1 MDRKQDASKDLLNE
15 VTILI
20 ENNKILELRE
30 LLEEYHII
38 DIFEIMENLEEN
50 EKIKLFEVLPLDMAA
65 SILEESDVEF
75 FSNILSKLDTE
86 NKKNILEL
94 MSLDDMAD
102 ILSQLEEDERENIM
116 ELLSE
121 KDADDVKELLI
132 YEEESTGGIMTTGY
146 IQINEY
152 MTAKEAISH
161 MREYAED
168 AETIYYVYVVDNE
181 ERLVGVLSLRELIL
195 ARDSSIVKDLMS
207 ENIISVFVD
216 EDREEAVRLVSKYN
230 LIAIPVIDREHRL
243 KGIITVDDIIDVM
256 EEEATEDMYKFAGTS
271 EHEIDI
277 AQNVNKTATEQIF
290 SSVRARIPWLIITL
304 LAGLLSSAILSNLDF
319 IMNPK
324 YASLVFFIPVVL
336 GMGGNI
342 GTQSSA
348 LAVMSLSNK
357 DLEFNNVIRE
367 AVVGI
372 ITGIICSLIVSIIVF
387 IFIKDTND
395 FYLYILINVITSL
408 VGNIVLVNSLKQ
420 YVSTPN
426 VNKERVRYHLSK
438 SWKFLIPQFS
448 ILIYTSL
455 DKVILGNL
463 ANMTEVAYYDQSQ
476 KIIRIAVSLVSSV
489 GVALLPRMTYL
500 AQNNKKEEFDN
511 LLTKSLNNVLLVSI
525 YIVTVIICVSP
536 NFVDWFFSKEYR
548 NMALLM
554 QIVSPIGVFIPI
566 ATILW
571 NTVLIPNKL
580 DNIAIKS
587 AIYCAIMSVILN
599 TLLDK
604 NLGALGAIITLLVVE
619 FYGMSYRIYHSRKYY
634 NFKILIPSL
643 CKYLGAGIFSYIC
656 VILFTGFMKS
666 SIISTVIIGIISTIV
681 YFLILIAMKDKL
693 LLSYLEKVKMRLK
706 RGELNDKKII

>member
-1 MDRKQDASKDLLNE
+1 MDRKQDASKDLLNK

-324 YASLVFFIPVVL
+324 YASLVFFIRVVL

-387 IFIKDTND
+387 IFIKD
-395 FYLYILINVITSL
+395 I
-408 VGNIVLVNSLKQ
+408 NIVLV
-420 YVSTPN
+420 VT
-426 VNKERVRYHLSK
+426 
-438 SWKFLIPQFS
+438 
-448 ILIYTSL
+448 
-455 DKVILGNL
+455 
-463 ANMTEVAYYDQSQ
+463 
-476 KIIRIAVSLVSSV
+476 VSLFINMIV
-489 GVALLPRMTYL
+489 GAMIGG
-500 AQNNKKEEFDN
+500 F
-511 LLTKSLNNVLLVSI
+511 
-525 YIVTVIICVSP
+525 
-536 NFVDWFFSKEYR
+536 
-548 NMALLM
+548 M
-554 QIVSPIGVFIPI
+554 PILFK
-566 ATILW
+566 
-571 NTVLIPNKL
+571 KL
-580 DNIAIKS
+580 DA
-587 AIYCAIMSVILN
+587 
-599 TLLDK
+599 D
-604 NLGALGAIITLLVVE
+604 
-619 FYGMSYRIYHSRKYY
+619 
-634 NFKILIPSL
+634 P
-643 CKYLGAGIFSYIC
+643 
-656 VILFTGFMKS
+656 
-666 SIISTVIIGIISTIV
+666 SIISAPVIATVLDITGITIYLVTTTIILSKIV
-681 YFLILIAMKDKL
+681 
-693 LLSYLEKVKMRLK
+693 
-706 RGELNDKKII
+706 

>member
-1 MDRKQDASKDLLNE
+1 MNKIITTMDQVKAGNLDVRIDITDDKDELNYIATQFNDMCIDLKNHIEISYLAEMNKKEAELSKKKAEMLSLQSKINPHFLYNTLESIRMKAIANGNRDVGRMLFLLGNLFRNQLKEDDVITIEKEINYCKEYLELFKFRYDDKFNYYINCEQELLNKE
-15 VTILI
+15 IILI

-75 FSNILSKLDTE
+75 FSNILSKLDKE

-387 IFIKDTND
+387 IFIKD
-395 FYLYILINVITSL
+395 I
-408 VGNIVLVNSLKQ
+408 NIVLV
-420 YVSTPN
+420 VT
-426 VNKERVRYHLSK
+426 
-438 SWKFLIPQFS
+438 
-448 ILIYTSL
+448 
-455 DKVILGNL
+455 
-463 ANMTEVAYYDQSQ
+463 
-476 KIIRIAVSLVSSV
+476 VSLFINMIV
-489 GVALLPRMTYL
+489 GAMIGG
-500 AQNNKKEEFDN
+500 F
-511 LLTKSLNNVLLVSI
+511 
-525 YIVTVIICVSP
+525 
-536 NFVDWFFSKEYR
+536 
-548 NMALLM
+548 M
-554 QIVSPIGVFIPI
+554 PILFK
-566 ATILW
+566 
-571 NTVLIPNKL
+571 KL
-580 DNIAIKS
+580 DA
-587 AIYCAIMSVILN
+587 
-599 TLLDK
+599 D
-604 NLGALGAIITLLVVE
+604 
-619 FYGMSYRIYHSRKYY
+619 
-634 NFKILIPSL
+634 P
-643 CKYLGAGIFSYIC
+643 
-656 VILFTGFMKS
+656 
-666 SIISTVIIGIISTIV
+666 SIISAPVIATVLDITGITIYLVTTTIILSKIV
-681 YFLILIAMKDKL
+681 
-693 LLSYLEKVKMRLK
+693 
-706 RGELNDKKII
+706 

>member
-1 MDRKQDASKDLLNE
+1 MTKLFKYLKQSWVAIF
-15 VTILI
+15 TILI
-20 ENNKILELRE
+20 LLALQATTELSLPTYTSNIVNVGIQQSGIENATIKAIRESEMNKLTTFMNDSDKEKVLDNYK
-30 LLEEYHII
+30 LVNKDNLSKEEFNNYKKEYPVIKKESLYVLSTKDKDTI
-38 DIFEIMENLEEN
+38 D
-50 EKIKLFEVLPLDMAA
+50 KL
-65 SILEESDVEF
+65 
-75 FSNILSKLDTE
+75 SNILSKLDTE

-387 IFIKDTND
+387 IFIKD
-395 FYLYILINVITSL
+395 I
-408 VGNIVLVNSLKQ
+408 NIVLV
-420 YVSTPN
+420 VT
-426 VNKERVRYHLSK
+426 
-438 SWKFLIPQFS
+438 
-448 ILIYTSL
+448 
-455 DKVILGNL
+455 
-463 ANMTEVAYYDQSQ
+463 
-476 KIIRIAVSLVSSV
+476 VSLFINMIV
-489 GVALLPRMTYL
+489 GAMIGG
-500 AQNNKKEEFDN
+500 F
-511 LLTKSLNNVLLVSI
+511 
-525 YIVTVIICVSP
+525 
-536 NFVDWFFSKEYR
+536 
-548 NMALLM
+548 M
-554 QIVSPIGVFIPI
+554 PILFK
-566 ATILW
+566 
-571 NTVLIPNKL
+571 KL
-580 DNIAIKS
+580 DA
-587 AIYCAIMSVILN
+587 
-599 TLLDK
+599 D
-604 NLGALGAIITLLVVE
+604 
-619 FYGMSYRIYHSRKYY
+619 
-634 NFKILIPSL
+634 P
-643 CKYLGAGIFSYIC
+643 
-656 VILFTGFMKS
+656 
-666 SIISTVIIGIISTIV
+666 SIISAPVIATVLDITGITIYLVTTTIILSKIV
-681 YFLILIAMKDKL
+681 
-693 LLSYLEKVKMRLK
+693 
-706 RGELNDKKII
+706 